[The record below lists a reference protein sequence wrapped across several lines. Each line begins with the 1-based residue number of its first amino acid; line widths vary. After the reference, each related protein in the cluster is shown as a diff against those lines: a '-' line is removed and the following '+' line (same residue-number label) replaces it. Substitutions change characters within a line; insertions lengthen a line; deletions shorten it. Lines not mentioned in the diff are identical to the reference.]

1 MSARRPLRPRA
12 AQRGIA
18 LLEALLATVILAIGL
33 LGAVGLQARSFSALN
48 DASMRAE
55 ATIAAEQLFG
65 LMSSDQINVGLGN
78 YSLAAAAVPSSQLKP
93 WVDQT
98 KLAIP
103 GAAIVITVV
112 PGAGGRNTVT
122 TTISWQRKAGGP
134 TNSHTITAYLAGP

>member
-1 MSARRPLRPRA
+1 MSAHRTFRPHS

-18 LLEALLATVILAIGL
+18 LLEALIATVILAIGL
-33 LGAVGLQARSFSALN
+33 LGAVGLQARSYAALN

-65 LMSSDQINVGLGN
+65 LMSSDQANLSS
-78 YSLAAAAVPSSQLKP
+78 YALAAAAVPSTQLKP

-98 KLAIP
+98 LLAIP
-103 GAAIVITVV
+103 GASIVIVV
-112 PGAGGRNTVT
+112 TPTAGNRSTVT

-134 TNSHTITAYLAGP
+134 TNSHTITAYIASA

>member
-1 MSARRPLRPRA
+1 MMRRRLPHAAA

-33 LGAVGLQARSFSALN
+33 LGAVGLQARSYSALN

-65 LMSSDQINVGLGN
+65 LMSSDQANLSS
-78 YSLAAAAVPSSQLKP
+78 YALAAAAIPSSQLAP
-93 WVDQT
+93 WVAQT
-98 KLAIP
+98 QAAIP
-103 GAAIVITVV
+103 GATIVITVV
-112 PGAGGRNTVT
+112 PAANGRNTVT

-134 TNSHTITAYLAGP
+134 TNSHTITAYIASA